1 MAERYITQIHDFQL
15 RTFLI
20 FLYIKFFFQ
29 FSAKNQFHQQP
40 NLWTRP
46 QLRPHPEKAAQ
57 GAEGKFFTQSK
68 CFQRTKN
75 TTKNVL
81 RAPLAKGPL
90 IPYYVATALMAI
102 FIAKVATPKY
112 LGLKATVLETAQASY
127 NAEMCRCTFFYKN
140 QNA

>member
-1 MAERYITQIHDFQL
+1 M
-15 RTFLI
+15 I
-20 FLYIKFFFQ
+20 FIYVNVFYVKSFFFLL
-29 FSAKNQFHQQP
+29 SAKNQFLQRP

-75 TTKNVL
+75 ITKNVL
-81 RAPLAKGPL
+81 RAPPVKGPL

-127 NAEMCRCTFFYKN
+127 NAEMCKCTFLIKSEH
-140 QNA
+140 